1 MEQALTIA
9 QVCEI
14 LNVSPPTVYRR
25 IRQDKTFKTYL
36 VGGRRRMRPSALA
49 EWIRQQEE
57 KERVA

>member
-9 QVCEI
+9 QVAEI

-25 IRQDKTFKTYL
+25 IREDRTFKTYL

-49 EWIRQQEE
+49 DWIRKQEE
-57 KERVA
+57 KERAA